1 MKRVGTLEIRF
12 TRKAMSKPG
21 RKKIRPT
28 AIHDETHPGYKYC
41 FHPCR
46 GRPQGPHERVEATSR
61 IRCRVEV
68 DETELLTIFFQ
79 AAGRLYC
86 CAVASKYAGVY
97 SPRRTSTCSCQLLW
111 KVRRRDNPN
120 IGSRKVYQRAEKFV
134 SLSMLT

>member
-1 MKRVGTLEIRF
+1 MWLT
-12 TRKAMSKPG
+12 TM
-21 RKKIRPT
+21 
-28 AIHDETHPGYKYC
+28 HYETHPVYKC
-41 FHPCR
+41 CSHPCR
-46 GRPQGPHERVEATSR
+46 GQPQGPHGRVETALR
-61 IRCRVEV
+61 MWCRGEV

-79 AAGRLYC
+79 AARRLYYY
-86 CAVASKYAGVY
+86 AAASIYAGVY